1 MLHVSDDTFAQEV
14 LQASQ
19 PVLVDFYADWCG
31 PCRAIAPIVEEI
43 ARELS
48 DRLKV
53 VKLDVDQNPQ
63 TAMQYGVQ
71 SIPTLTHLQE
81 RQGSRTPHRLHEQDQ
96 TLEQD
101 RAAFITPPPAPPRRG
116 EGDRMLK
123 HPATSP

>member
-1 MLHVSDDTFAQEV
+1 MLYVSDDTFEKEV
-14 LQASQ
+14 LQSSQ

-71 SIPTLTHLQE
+71 SIPTLIIFKNGKEVERLIGYMSKTKLLSKIEPHL
-81 RQGSRTPHRLHEQDQ
+81 
-96 TLEQD
+96 
-101 RAAFITPPPAPPRRG
+101 
-116 EGDRMLK
+116 
-123 HPATSP
+123 

>member
-1 MLHVSDDTFAQEV
+1 MLHVSDDTFEKEV
-14 LQASQ
+14 LQSSQ

-71 SIPTLTHLQE
+71 SIPTLIIFKNGKEVERLIGYMSKAKLMSKIEPHL
-81 RQGSRTPHRLHEQDQ
+81 
-96 TLEQD
+96 
-101 RAAFITPPPAPPRRG
+101 
-116 EGDRMLK
+116 
-123 HPATSP
+123 

>member
-1 MLHVSDDTFAQEV
+1 MLYVSEDTFEKEV
-14 LQASQ
+14 LQSSQ

-43 ARELS
+43 ARDLS

-71 SIPTLTHLQE
+71 SIPTLIIFKNGKEVERLIGYMSKAKLMSKIEPHL
-81 RQGSRTPHRLHEQDQ
+81 
-96 TLEQD
+96 
-101 RAAFITPPPAPPRRG
+101 
-116 EGDRMLK
+116 
-123 HPATSP
+123 

>member
-1 MLHVSDDTFAQEV
+1 MLYVSDDTFEKEV

-53 VKLDVDQNPQ
+53 VKLDVDQNPE

-71 SIPTLTHLQE
+71 SIPTLIIFKNGKEVERLIGYMSKTKLLSKIEPHL
-81 RQGSRTPHRLHEQDQ
+81 
-96 TLEQD
+96 
-101 RAAFITPPPAPPRRG
+101 
-116 EGDRMLK
+116 
-123 HPATSP
+123 

>member
-1 MLHVSDDTFAQEV
+1 MLYVSDDTFEKEV
-14 LQASQ
+14 LQSSR

-71 SIPTLTHLQE
+71 SIPTLLIFKNGKEVERLIGYMSKAKLMSKIEPHL
-81 RQGSRTPHRLHEQDQ
+81 
-96 TLEQD
+96 
-101 RAAFITPPPAPPRRG
+101 
-116 EGDRMLK
+116 
-123 HPATSP
+123 